1 MAQLFLSLA
10 EIIELFKTKN
20 RFPLG
25 LGFLL
30 HIMHRLSVLAGFLV
44 TINEVQSL
52 SFMKNNSCTV

>member
-1 MAQLFLSLA
+1 MAQLFLPLA

-20 RFPLG
+20 SFPLG
-25 LGFLL
+25 LGVLL
-30 HIMHRLSVLAGFLV
+30 HIMRRLSVLAGFLV